1 MHCLFDSKRISP
13 VMQQRKAAIDAQNAV
28 SLSSSSGLNMQTI
41 AELVTILHPPVPAM
55 PPYPYMQPQLAPLSA
70 APVSDMLLPSSRS
83 VGPSMPLNEFCS
95 LFKIAET
102 VYQKLDDEGY
112 TDAHLMQYVSV
123 AELKEACLKN
133 GEVASLKYAVA
144 RWSVPNE

>member
-13 VMQQRKAAIDAQNAV
+13 VMQQRKAVIDAQNAV

-41 AELVTILHPPVPAM
+41 AEVVTILRPPV

-83 VGPSMPLNEFCS
+83 VRPSMPLNELCS

-123 AELKEACLKN
+123 AELKEAGLKN